1 MDKSTKIWLVI
12 SSILL
17 IVLGIFCIAKPG
29 ETLLASAWLIGC
41 FTLVSGISK
50 LIFTFRTQRYLPNSA
65 SRFLSALLQIFIG
78 CFFLFN
84 LLETA
89 VAIPVVFSLWVMF
102 EGIIIFIQSFDY
114 KKVGFGQWWL
124 IMLFGIA
131 AAVLGIY
138 GMTNPVFSGTIV
150 STMIGLAIVAL
161 GAAYLMGYVGIK
173 KFEKAI
179 EAK

>member
-29 ETLLASAWLIGC
+29 GTLLASAWL
-41 FTLVSGISK
+41 
-50 LIFTFRTQRYLPNSA
+50 
-65 SRFLSALLQIFIG
+65 IG

-102 EGIIIFIQSFDY
+102 EGIIIFIHY
-114 KKVGFGQWWL
+114 
-124 IMLFGIA
+124 
-131 AAVLGIY
+131 
-138 GMTNPVFSGTIV
+138 NRN
-150 STMIGLAIVAL
+150 
-161 GAAYLMGYVGIK
+161 
-173 KFEKAI
+173 
-179 EAK
+179 EAKKQFHFLRVDTPV

>member
-12 SSILL
+12 SGILL
-17 IVLGIFCIAKPG
+17 IILGVFCIAKPG
-29 ETLLASAWLIGC
+29 ETLLASALFIGC
-41 FTLVSGISK
+41 FTLISGISK
-50 LIFTFRTQRYLPNSA
+50 LIFTFKTQRFLPNSA

-84 LLETA
+84 LMATTL
-89 VAIPVVFSLWVMF
+89 AITVVFSLWVMF

-131 AAVLGIY
+131 AAILGIY
-138 GMTNPVFSGTIV
+138 GMIKPEFSGTIL
-150 STMIGLAIVAL
+150 STMIGLAIIAL
-161 GAAYLMGYVGIK
+161 GAAYLMGFAGIK

-179 EAK
+179 KK

>member
-1 MDKSTKIWLVI
+1 MGKSTKIWLVI
-12 SSILL
+12 SGILL
-17 IVLGIFCIAKPG
+17 VVLGVYCIAKPG
-29 ETLLASAWLIGC
+29 GALLASAWLIGC
-41 FTLVSGISK
+41 FTLISGISK
-50 LIFTFRTQRYLPNSA
+50 LIFTFRTQHFLPNSG
-65 SRFLSALLQIFIG
+65 SRMLSALLQIFIG
-78 CFFLFN
+78 LFFLFN

-102 EGIIIFIQSFDY
+102 EGIVIFIQSFDY

-138 GMTNPVFSGTIV
+138 GMTNPVFSGTII
-150 STMIGLAIVAL
+150 STLIGLAIIAL
-161 GAAYLMGYVGIK
+161 GAAYLIGFAGIK